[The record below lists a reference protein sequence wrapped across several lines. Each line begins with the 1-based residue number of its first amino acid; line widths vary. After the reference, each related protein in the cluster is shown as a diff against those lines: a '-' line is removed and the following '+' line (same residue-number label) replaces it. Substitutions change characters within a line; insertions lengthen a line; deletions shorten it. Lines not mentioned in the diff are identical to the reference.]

1 MLQSRL
7 TRRLSVSNRCLSA
20 GYVCAN
26 PSPCESVMQNARRS
40 VRMSA
45 TVALFGAAGLV
56 ACDRPSRDTKSADSA
71 APAAAVVDHSMHVAA
86 GDSSAAPPQAL
97 RPIMQRLAVD
107 MSGLAGALW
116 MENYDEMA
124 AHSAAIAG
132 HSEIS
137 AAELQRVE
145 RILGRETP
153 AFDSVDMQVHLAAER
168 MHAAAQAKNL
178 DAF

>member
-1 MLQSRL
+1 
-7 TRRLSVSNRCLSA
+7 
-20 GYVCAN
+20 
-26 PSPCESVMQNARRS
+26 
-40 VRMSA
+40 MSA
-45 TVALFGAAGLV
+45 IIALLGATSLL
-56 ACDRPSRDTKSADSA
+56 ACNRPSGDTGAADSA
-71 APAAAVVDHSMHVAA
+71 ARAAPPAAVVDHSMHVAS
-86 GDSSAAPPQAL
+86 GDSSAAAPQAL

-116 MENYDEMA
+116 MENYDGMS

-137 AAELQRVE
+137 AAELQRIE

-153 AFDSVDMQVHLAAER
+153 AFDSMDMHVHLAAER

-178 DAF
+178 DAFLTAYGDVQRGCTSCHTQFRARLRTTP